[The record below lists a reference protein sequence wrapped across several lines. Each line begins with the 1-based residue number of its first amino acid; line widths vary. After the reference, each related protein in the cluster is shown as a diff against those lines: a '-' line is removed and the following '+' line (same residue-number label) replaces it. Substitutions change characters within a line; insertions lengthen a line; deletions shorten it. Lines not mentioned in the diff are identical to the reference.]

1 MSWILKTWFAASF
14 FGLSLEHDNFFQGYE
29 LSSSGYHLC
38 SENLTETTSKV
49 IPYQISYSVRMPCGG
64 WLPWK
69 MCQRTLYK
77 MGYRTIHFTSTKS
90 TFKCC
95 DGYEQVNN
103 YCALPFSRTVEFTAK
118 PGHCPA
124 TQTGIWGPRCEW
136 DTDCPGWQKCC
147 EANGYFYCASPVA
160 SERRWCLNVSVV
172 VRMSFYDMHSLDKA
186 ILNHTRLLHSVI
198 TGALGL
204 PAVSVHHVHSC
215 LEGPSSTASR
225 LLVCSSL
232 ALSLSESATRL
243 QPLPSQ
249 IEEISAVEVQDTDE
263 CAEAAL
269 NCCSP
274 DAICI
279 NTEGTYRCTC
289 QPGFIDMNVSNAGVH
304 CRASQRPTNRTR
316 SKLARL
322 NSNEV
327 IVASTQRTQDN
338 LTGNHMLLPNAS
350 DPWMTQTT
358 GPPELWAIHSPSSQS
373 TALTMKT
380 GTLLLQGT
388 PANLQS
394 SNSTPNSSSDTASFR
409 NSPPGVTPQH
419 AAPATGCPAAITN
432 VMLVNVTGSSFY
444 VTWAVN
450 STASHTF
457 RVEVLEMSVLV
468 SMTQTGY
475 PAWGVTGLEPGVLYS
490 VWITPL
496 ACGAQGVPVRQHVR
510 TAAQTMS
517 ATARLSNLVFKE
529 TFLNLSS
536 QDYISF
542 CHSFKREILSSL
554 SPDIQALVNS
564 SVVRI
569 HIWGLAQGSVIVNF
583 GIVFSPDNSLNITD
597 VSHSILISLQSS
609 SPYNLEFDIT
619 DFDECSQMADD
630 CSAFATC
637 QNTLGSYTCVC
648 NKEYRDTNPDWPGR
662 TCAAIAV
669 TTPPSPPATT
679 ASTVHADFVPT
690 GNSPKTTLPSLE
702 YHTPGLSLAEAIGVK
717 CRANKISVTIL
728 KEFLQAR
735 NITESSLY
743 LGTPSCGV
751 SRGNASHVELTA
763 TLGMCNMEF
772 LNNNTHN
779 IAQIKLFNNLNTAP
793 ARKTVLAMPVMC
805 IFSNSMLISTGYSP
819 IGYNMIKNVVEGT
832 GTFYVRFQLFN
843 GSSPLSQNYTLSPND
858 EVIIEIGVN
867 STLPQIKII
876 INNCWATPNSDPLD
890 SKKYT
895 FLENSCPVSKMS
907 TAVLANGNSST
918 SRLAI
923 RIFSAVDESV
933 IYLHCQI
940 QICIE
945 TEATTCKTDCL
956 TRSGRYNKMAGTGRA
971 SCGPIF
977 KAPAV
982 SGSTNVTGFHDVGY
996 IILGVG
1002 LFLLCLLVVLASVFY
1017 YRNRIGRYTF
1027 SFRPKQEKVTYHI
1040 FDT

>member
-1 MSWILKTWFAASF
+1 MSA
-14 FGLSLEHDNFFQGYE
+14 
-29 LSSSGYHLC
+29 
-38 SENLTETTSKV
+38 
-49 IPYQISYSVRMPCGG
+49 
-64 WLPWK
+64 
-69 MCQRTLYK
+69 
-77 MGYRTIHFTSTKS
+77 
-90 TFKCC
+90 
-95 DGYEQVNN
+95 
-103 YCALPFSRTVEFTAK
+103 FSRTAEFTAK

-124 TQTGIWGPRCEW
+124 TQTGISGPRCEW

-160 SERRWCLNVSVV
+160 SERRWCLNVTVV
-172 VRMSFYDMHSLDKA
+172 VRMNFYDMHSLDKG

-204 PAVSVHHVHSC
+204 PGVSVHHVRSR
-215 LEGPSSTASR
+215 LADYSSAAST

-249 IEEISAVEVQDTDE
+249 IEEVSAVEVQDADE

-269 NCCSP
+269 CCCSP
-274 DAICI
+274 NARCI

-304 CRASQRPTNRTR
+304 CRASQRPTNGTR

-322 NSNEV
+322 NNTVV
-327 IVASTQRTQDN
+327 IVASTQRTWDN
-338 LTGNHMLLPNAS
+338 LTSNHMLLPNAS
-350 DPWMTQTT
+350 DPWTTAT
-358 GPPELWAIHSPSSQS
+358 GPPELWAIHSPSSPS
-373 TALTMKT
+373 TAMAMKT
-380 GTLLLQGT
+380 STVMLQGIPT
-388 PANLQS
+388 NFQS
-394 SNSTPNSSSDTASFR
+394 SNSTPNSSSDTFSFS
-409 NSPPGVTPQH
+409 NPPPGAMPQH

-450 STASHTF
+450 STAGHTF

-468 SMTQTGY
+468 RATQTGY

-490 VWITPL
+490 VSITPL
-496 ACGAQGVPVRQHVR
+496 ACGAEGVPVRQHVR
-510 TAAQTMS
+510 TGKCHNSEFRGCHCHVYSGMHFTSAAAQTVS
-517 ATARLSNLVFKE
+517 AMARLSNLVFKE

-536 QDYISF
+536 QDYINF

-564 SVVRI
+564 SVIRI

-583 GIVFSPDNSLNITD
+583 GIVFSPDNSLNITN
-597 VSHSILISLQSS
+597 VSYSILTSLQSNG
-609 SPYNLEFDIT
+609 PYNVEFDIT
-619 DFDECSQMADD
+619 DFDECSQKADD
-630 CSAFATC
+630 CSPFATC
-637 QNTLGSYTCVC
+637 GNTFGSYTCVC

-669 TTPPSPPATT
+669 TTPPSPPA
-679 ASTVHADFVPT
+679 ATVSAVHDGFEPA
-690 GNSPKTTLPSLE
+690 GNSSKTTLPSLE
-702 YHTPGLSLAEAIGVK
+702 YHTSGLSLAEAIGVK
-717 CRANKISVTIL
+717 CRANEISVTIL

-743 LGTPSCGV
+743 LGMPSCGV
-751 SRGNASHVELTA
+751 SGGNASHVELTA
-763 TLGMCNMEF
+763 TLGMCNMQF

-793 ARKTVLAMPVMC
+793 ALKTVLAMPVMC
-805 IFSNSMLISTGYSP
+805 IFSNSMLISTGYNP
-819 IGYNMIKNVVEGT
+819 IGYNMIKDVVEGS
-832 GTFYVRFQLFN
+832 GMFYVRFQLFN

-858 EVIIEIGVN
+858 EVIIEIGIN
-867 STLPQIKII
+867 STLPQIKTV
-876 INNCWATPNSDPLD
+876 INNCWATPNSDPFD

-895 FLENSCPVSKMS
+895 FLENSCPVSNMS
-907 TAVLANGNSST
+907 TTVLANGNSST

-945 TEATTCKTDCL
+945 TEATICKTDCL
-956 TRSGRYNKMAGTGRA
+956 KRAARYNKLAGTGRA

-977 KAPAV
+977 KAPA
-982 SGSTNVTGFHDVGY
+982 GSTNPIGFRDVGY
-996 IILGVG
+996 IILGIG
-1002 LFLLCLLVVLASVFY
+1002 LFLLCLVVLLSSVFY

-1027 SFRPKQEKVTYHI
+1027 SFRPKQEKFTYHI